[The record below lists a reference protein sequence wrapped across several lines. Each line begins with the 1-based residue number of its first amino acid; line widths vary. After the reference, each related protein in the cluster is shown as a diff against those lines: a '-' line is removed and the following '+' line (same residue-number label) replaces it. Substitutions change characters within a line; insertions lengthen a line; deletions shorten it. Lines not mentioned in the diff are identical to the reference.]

1 MRFRHPV
8 AKQSVNV
15 TYGDESREPIE
26 QLGGMRNG
34 EHPMKTLLAL
44 VTVALTALILE
55 EKARQV
61 AGDAQEAY
69 SGAVVQGREAKK
81 ALSRTIEQQP
91 LVSLLVAGGLAY
103 AVASLVPSR
112 G

>member
-1 MRFRHPV
+1 
-8 AKQSVNV
+8 
-15 TYGDESREPIE
+15 
-26 QLGGMRNG
+26 
-34 EHPMKTLLAL
+34 MKTLLAL

-81 ALSRTIEQQP
+81 ALSQTIEQQP

-103 AVASLVPSR
+103 AVASIVPGR